1 MTCPSSPKVDFT
13 EPSDNFIVATELTD
27 QKINKDPLD
36 TTRLDEIILSQHP
49 ARLAES
55 EVKSSGGPVSKSHS
69 WRTVGIRLALAAPV
83 AASLTVIVTTS
94 PPLGLKI
101 DPSAAMEMI
110 LGLDRA
116 KVGPDRLVN
125 DATGSTALKSLAA
138 PAASPAAP
146 HHEGVYDGP

>member
-1 MTCPSSPKVDFT
+1 MTGPSSQKVKFT
-13 EPSDNFIVATELTD
+13 GSSDNFIVAAKLTD
-27 QKINKDPLD
+27 QKISKDPLD
-36 TTRLDEIILSQHP
+36 TTRLDEIIFSQHP

-55 EVKSSGGPVSKSHS
+55 EIKSSDGPVSRSHS
-69 WRTVGIRLALAAPV
+69 WRMVAIRLALAAPV
-83 AASLTVIVTTS
+83 AAGLTVIVTTS

-101 DPSAAMEMI
+101 DPSVAMEMI

-116 KVGPDRLVN
+116 KVRPDRLGN